1 MTRWL
6 ITGAG
11 VVVMSGWLGIT
22 AFGQAPDSK
31 AQNVATEKGK
41 EASAA
46 PVAILQ
52 QAGELVHYARENES
66 PVAMLAAVQM
76 IQRVRVQ
83 DAAGHVKQGQS
94 GAAAGSAAGAA
105 GQKGKTPPPTLDTKV
120 LLAEARTWAKGNQ
133 SLVALIDQAAKAQP
147 PAGGTLG
154 GAPVPYR
161 QPGRALARTY
171 HDWSVTM
178 RGGELAVI
186 TVFGDGDTDLDLE
199 VFDENGNLIARD
211 IDFSDQ
217 CIVRWTPRWTG
228 TYRVRI
234 TNLGYV
240 YNNYMLMSN

>member
-46 PVAILQ
+46 PVAILR

-83 DAAGHVKQGQS
+83 DAAGRVKQGQS

-105 GQKGKTPPPTLDTKV
+105 GQKGKTPAPTLDAKV

-133 SLVALIDQAAKAQP
+133 SLVALIDEAAKAQP
-147 PAGGTLG
+147 ATGTLG
-154 GAPVPYR
+154 SVIGPIR
-161 QPGRALARTY
+161 QPGRADARTY
-171 HDWSVTM
+171 YDWSVTM
-178 RGGELAVI
+178 RGGELARIAVL
-186 TVFGDGDTDLDLE
+186 GDGDTDLDLE

-211 IDFSDQ
+211 IDLTDQ
-217 CIVRWTPRWTG
+217 CVVSWTPRWTG
-228 TYRVRI
+228 AYRVRI
-234 TNLGYV
+234 TNLGYI
-240 YNNYMLMSN
+240 YNNYLMLSN